1 MSDSPTDSSQP
12 LQLERADFAQADP
25 EGHVCRVCST
35 PLHDHYYE
43 INGQATCERCRYEVE
58 KSFQTRGGAGGFLK
72 ALALGLGGGL
82 IGAGVYYAVLTL
94 AHLEV
99 GLISILVGWLVG
111 KGVHKGSRGKGG
123 WVYQTLAVGITY
135 LCIVSTYIP
144 MIIQGFREIE
154 PKGKPAASAPAQ
166 AGSASSSAS
175 PDAKA
180 VPVQTGAAAS
190 TKSTGGDGE
199 EEDAPGAGDVVL
211 AFGALLLIA
220 AAAPFLQGAQNIL
233 GILIIGFGLY
243 QAWQL
248 NRRTEL
254 SIAGPFR
261 VGSTPTSIGAT
272 GS

>member
-12 LQLERADFAQADP
+12 LQLDRADFAQADP
-25 EGHVCRVCST
+25 EGHVCKVCST

-43 INGQATCERCRYEVE
+43 INGHATCERCRYELE
-58 KSFQTRGGAGGFLK
+58 SSFQTRGGAGGFFK

-82 IGAGVYYAVLTL
+82 IGAAVYYAVLTF

-111 KGVHKGSRGKGG
+111 KGVQKGSRGKGG

-154 PKGKPAASAPAQ
+154 AEKKPVAAAPAQ
-166 AGSASSSAS
+166 AGGAPTQTS
-175 PDAKA
+175 PDAKV
-180 VPVQTGAAAS
+180 VPAQAGAAPSVAA
-190 TKSTGGDGE
+190 TAANGKD
-199 EEDAPGAGDVVL
+199 EDAPGAGDVVL

-261 VGSTPTSIGAT
+261 VGSAPPALGTT